1 MINILHFFCKTK
13 ISYINLMEYF
23 IITIYIMRR
32 EYVPKLCPHFSK
44 ANIVEY
50 YVHISKRFA
59 KNDLLE

>member
-1 MINILHFFCKTK
+1 
-13 ISYINLMEYF
+13 MEYF